1 MGKREGKGRRRKDRR
16 GKKRKKGLDVS
27 GCVKCHFENVSKDKG
42 REEAAQ
48 MRLRQGGE
56 EESDGQSSRTLM
68 NGAETE
74 TSPFECVQLDLFVSH
89 I

>member
-1 MGKREGKGRRRKDRR
+1 M
-16 GKKRKKGLDVS
+16 
-27 GCVKCHFENVSKDKG
+27 SKDKG